1 MADRMQI
8 DCRGLKCPQ
17 PVLKAKDALEQMG
30 AGEIEITV
38 DNEASRSNVERFARS
53 QGCQATVTEDGGDF
67 HIIISKT
74 GGAKPVS
81 GAADAASF
89 TCEPV
94 RTELVHVIPANT
106 MGRGNDELGKVLM
119 RAYIK
124 TMKDVSPLPR
134 KLLFYNTGVML
145 TATESDVIQPLKDL
159 EAAGVEIFSC
169 GTCLDFLGLKDKLLV
184 GKPTNMYEIMQSMA
198 SAAKVVSPY

>member
-1 MADRMQI
+1 MGDRMQI

-30 AGEIEITV
+30 AGEIEVTV
-38 DNEASRSNVERFARS
+38 DNEASRSNVERFAKS
-53 QGCQATVTEDGGDF
+53 QGCKVTVTEEGGNYL
-67 HIIISKT
+67 IIIKKT
-74 GGAKPVS
+74 GDAQPVS
-81 GAADAASF
+81 GAADPASF

-94 RTELVHVIPANT
+94 QTELVHVIPSNT

-145 TATESDVIQPLKDL
+145 TATESDIVQPLKDL
-159 EAAGVEIFSC
+159 EAKGVEIFSC

-198 SAAKVVSPY
+198 SATKVVSSY